1 MRTYKCA
8 TKNRLLSLLLKP
20 SCELAIM
27 STIHSIALSASANQ
41 ILYSGARIFKYP
53 IHNKAS
59 IPSKYRTI
67 WRYGDMSTFVK
78 VCVEKMPSFM
88 MHVDKQYRTVL
99 FIIANW

>member
-41 ILYSGARIFKYP
+41 ILYSGARILKYP

-59 IPSKYRTI
+59 VRQNIG
-67 WRYGDMSTFVK
+67 RYDDMAICRCS
-78 VCVEKMPSFM
+78 
-88 MHVDKQYRTVL
+88 
-99 FIIANW
+99 